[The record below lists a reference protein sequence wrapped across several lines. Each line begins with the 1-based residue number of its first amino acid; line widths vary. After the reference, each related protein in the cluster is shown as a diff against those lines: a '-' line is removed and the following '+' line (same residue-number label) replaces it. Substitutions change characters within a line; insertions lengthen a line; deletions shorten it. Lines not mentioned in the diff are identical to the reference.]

1 MPNNPPDAIDTTI
14 LAELR
19 ANARS
24 SHAQLGEKVLLSRNA
39 VRARIE
45 RLERDGYIRGY
56 TIKEAVL
63 EGERPVSAIL
73 LVYRAD
79 RMRGGDVLAGL
90 RALPEVVT
98 CDVVSGELDLVVRV
112 EARDADRI
120 REIWQ
125 LVSELPGVRDM
136 TTAFSLSTVI
146 DRRLG

>member
-1 MPNNPPDAIDTTI
+1 VPNNPPDAIDTTI